1 MNKLQKK
8 FIDKVRPQMM
18 KEFGFNNPMAV
29 PVIEKVSV
37 NVGLSRAESDPS
49 FKKEAISDLKMITGQ
64 SPVAAKA
71 KKAISGFQIREG
83 QEVGTAVTLRNRRM
97 WDFIYKLIS
106 ATIPRI
112 KDFQGIER
120 KSFDRQGNLSIGI
133 KEQLI
138 FPEISPDDVS
148 TIFGLQVNIVT
159 TAKNREE
166 GMKMFK
172 LLGFPIKDE
181 E

>member
-8 FIDKVRPQMM
+8 YIEEVKPQMM
-18 KEFGFNNPMAV
+18 KEFDFENLMAV
-29 PVIEKVSV
+29 PMIEKVSI
-37 NVGLSRAESDPS
+37 NVGLSRAESDPN
-49 FKKEAISDLKMITGQ
+49 FKKDVVSDVKMITGQ
-64 SPVAAKA
+64 APVSSKA
-71 KKAISGFQIREG
+71 KKAISGFKIREG
-83 QEVGTAVTLRNRRM
+83 QEIGTMVTLRNGMM

-112 KDFQGIER
+112 KDFQGLDQ
-120 KSFDRQGNLSIGI
+120 KSFDKQGNLSIGI

-159 TAKNREE
+159 TTQNREE

-181 E
+181 K